1 MKVLDPTP
9 GIQVSYL
16 PRNWKLEFSLPVLIS
31 ALLSIT
37 MCTRELAQE
46 KYIHMI
52 ILLKRNQIK
61 DCVVKYLFSFALIMA
76 ILIYLF
82 VVVSLYVA
90 VTLASIFVNGSV
102 PLFYEISC
110 ELCYPQPEGIV
121 GGFLTV
127 LNNIFGILFLLVLDI
142 PHIGKG

>member
-1 MKVLDPTP
+1 
-9 GIQVSYL
+9 
-16 PRNWKLEFSLPVLIS
+16 
-31 ALLSIT
+31 
-37 MCTRELAQE
+37 
-46 KYIHMI
+46 MI